1 MILNYLD
8 KVDVH
13 RSLVLSC
20 LVLSCDE
27 RSTFA
32 IPIFFPLKICFH
44 DFSVKNY
51 LILHAKQSKLGSES
65 SVSCLKQSGEMSNFC
80 LK

>member
-13 RSLVLSC
+13 RS

-51 LILHAKQSKLGSES
+51 FILHAKQSKLGSES

>member
-20 LVLSCDE
+20 LAMSGLHLQY
-27 RSTFA
+27 RY
-32 IPIFFPLKICFH
+32 FFPLKICFH

-65 SVSCLKQSGEMSNFC
+65 IVSCLKQSGEMSNFC